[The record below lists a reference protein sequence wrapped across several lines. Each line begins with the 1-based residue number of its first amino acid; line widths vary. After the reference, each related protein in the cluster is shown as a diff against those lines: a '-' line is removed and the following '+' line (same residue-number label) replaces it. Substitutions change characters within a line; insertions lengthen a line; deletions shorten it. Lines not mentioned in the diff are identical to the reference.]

1 VKRKVIIKIGSTQC
15 MFAHSIAKGG
25 RKYMEELEYGVE
37 ALDQSAMFVPIIFE
51 SLYSALK

>member
-1 VKRKVIIKIGSTQC
+1 
-15 MFAHSIAKGG
+15 MFAHGIAKGG